1 MHTNIHTQLRG
12 HAAAVL
18 DLLGIDPAALHRH
31 IRCPLPDHAD
41 RRPSFR
47 VDEQANRYY
56 CTCNPRG
63 GSLVDLVI
71 NMHVAGDFKS
81 AVRFLRQHLKL
92 DSRVTVFGA
101 QPAILLPAP
110 GSLAGVSPADP
121 WAPLQ
126 QRDTPPLPD
135 INPFDEYLK
144 RCIPAYQ
151 HPYARKKRI
160 APVGAFLDPVT
171 GNLVLPVHDADD
183 EIRGIQLISAAG
195 EKWFAEGTALRGH
208 GLLLGSVHDAR
219 GLGGC
224 EGWATG
230 VTLYSLL
237 GLPMLVAFTA
247 NNLLAAARP
256 YHAMGIPLVFFGDR
270 DPNGIGQRYA
280 RAAASEL
287 NAAVRLPPERTGETD
302 FNDVYVRKMTATQE
316 GSQHV

>member
-1 MHTNIHTQLRG
+1 MHADIHTQLRG
-12 HAAAVL
+12 HAEAVL

-41 RRPSFR
+41 RHPSFR
-47 VDEQANRYY
+47 VDEGANRYY

-92 DSRVTVFGA
+92 GSSVTVFGA
-101 QPAILLPAP
+101 QPAVLLPAP
-110 GSLAGVSPADP
+110 RSLAGVSPADP
-121 WAPLQ
+121 WAPLPQ
-126 QRDTPPLPD
+126 VDTDVLPE

-144 RCIPAYQ
+144 RCGPAYQ

-171 GNLVLPVHDADD
+171 GNLVLPVHDADE

-195 EKWFAEGTALRGH
+195 EKWFAEGSALRGH

-219 GLGGC
+219 GLGVC

-270 DPNGIGQRYA
+270 DPNGTGQRYA
-280 RAAASEL
+280 RAAAHEL
-287 NAAVRLPPERTGETD
+287 DAAVRLPSERTGDTD
-302 FNDVYVRKMTATQE
+302 FNDFYVRKMTGAQE
-316 GSQHV
+316 GNEHV